1 MTMNE
6 KYLSCKE
13 VIEAAV
19 SANYADSR
27 LDTKAAVAQVVER
40 FGADRVAYILA
51 ITVKAKDHDGRISS
65 ASKAWAQTVPTTD
78 DHGNC
83 YLIVDKCNPGLT
95 DLFVKQ
101 FRTEYPERKP
111 SVLEKLTSPPT
122 LVAPHDVH
130 ADRRAHD
137 ARHEDIEDLLRGRRC
152 GAVAQCAYEYE

>member
-1 MTMNE
+1 MIMNEFE

-51 ITVKAKDHDGRISS
+51 VTVKAKDHDGRISS
-65 ASKAWAQTVPTTD
+65 TSKAWAQTVPTTD
-78 DHGNC
+78 DHDNR
-83 YLIVDKCNPGLT
+83 YLIVDKCNPGLM

-122 LVAPHDVH
+122 PGVPHDVPN
-130 ADRRAHD
+130 AKGQER
-137 ARHEDIEDLLRGRRC
+137 
-152 GAVAQCAYEYE
+152 

>member
-1 MTMNE
+1 MTMNEFE

-13 VIEAAV
+13 AIEAAV
-19 SANYADSR
+19 GLNYADNR

-40 FGADRVAYILA
+40 FEAACVAYVLA
-51 ITVKAKDHDGRISS
+51 ATIKEKDHDGRISS
-65 ASKAWAQTVPTTD
+65 TSKAWAQTVPTTD
-78 DHGNC
+78 DHDNR

-122 LVAPHDVH
+122 PGVPHDVPK
-130 ADRRAHD
+130 AKGQER
-137 ARHEDIEDLLRGRRC
+137 
-152 GAVAQCAYEYE
+152 